1 MERAGLVLD
10 RERGTASRDGR
21 QVALTKNETSLLKRL
36 IERDGRVVSRNE
48 LMDALWSEDAFVDD
62 NTLTVN
68 MTRLKKALSE
78 IGAEDLIVTV
88 RGSGYRLA

>member
-1 MERAGLVLD
+1 
-10 RERGTASRDGR
+10 
-21 QVALTKNETSLLKRL
+21 
-36 IERDGRVVSRNE
+36 VSRNE

-78 IGAEDLIVTV
+78 IGAEDLVETV
-88 RGSGYRLA
+88 RGSGYKLA